1 MCSVLVV
8 HFIIAL
14 IRDATLFDDLLF
26 FIDPSTDAND
36 TLSFSTLCVF
46 VVK

>member
-14 IRDATLFDDLLF
+14 IRDATLSDDLFFF
-26 FIDPSTDAND
+26 FIDPTDAND
-36 TLSFSTLCVF
+36 TLSFSTLSVF